1 MDSLDLPSLKNVYFG
16 CEAFSSSQM
25 IIFQSITICSFL
37 IDLPLLERVEFD
49 TEACFGGNA
58 DQFTDE
64 SDNDFDSESENDMEM
79 ENENEHVIDD
89 EIEIEND
96 NNSENESEHVIDDE
110 IEIENNNSE
119 NETNTADLVEDM
131 NNNKKQLP
139 LLILDSFNSLP
150 SSL

>member
-89 EIEIEND
+89 EIEIEN
-96 NNSENESEHVIDDE
+96 
-110 IEIENNNSE
+110 NNSE